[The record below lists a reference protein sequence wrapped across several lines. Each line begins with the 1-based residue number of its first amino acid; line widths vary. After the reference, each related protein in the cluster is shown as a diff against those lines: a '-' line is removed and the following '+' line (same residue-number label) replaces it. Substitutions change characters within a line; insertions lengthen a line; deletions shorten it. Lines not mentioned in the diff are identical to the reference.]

1 MNVFKY
7 ELRSNLKQMLY
18 WLSVALVF
26 TILFLFMFPSF
37 KEEGQVV
44 LSMIS
49 AFPPELL
56 ESFGINV
63 ETFFQIEG
71 YTGFLFMYILIIVA
85 IQGAILSIGIFSR
98 EGRTKTLDF
107 IFTRPKSRGFI
118 LRGKIFAVIGY
129 LLLNAVIYIGALLIL
144 LPVVESGSIDRSYI
158 VDLGVA
164 LLIVELFFAAFG
176 LLLSVILPK
185 IKSVATTA
193 IITVMG
199 FYILQV
205 IENFTDSSV
214 LTYLNPF
221 GLFDLTE
228 ILIKGSLST
237 NNVLIGVAYITVFS
251 IIAALIYCKKDIHT
265 V

>member
-1 MNVFKY
+1 
-7 ELRSNLKQMLY
+7 
-18 WLSVALVF
+18 
-26 TILFLFMFPSF
+26 
-37 KEEGQVV
+37 
-44 LSMIS
+44 
-49 AFPPELL
+49 
-56 ESFGINV
+56 
-63 ETFFQIEG
+63 
-71 YTGFLFMYILIIVA
+71 MYILIIIA

-98 EGRTKTLDF
+98 EARTKTLDF
-107 IFTRPKSRGFI
+107 IFTRPKSRGYI
-118 LRGKIFAVIGY
+118 LRGKSFAVVGF
-129 LLLNAVIYIGALLIL
+129 LLLNSVIYIGSLLIL
-144 LPVVESGSIDRSYI
+144 LPLVEAGSIERIYI
-158 VDLGVA
+158 LNLGVA

-176 LLLSVILPK
+176 LLLSVLLPK

-221 GLFDLTE
+221 GLFDPTE

-237 NNVLIGVAYITVFS
+237 TNILIGVAYITVFS
-251 IIAALIYCKKDIHT
+251 AIAALLYCKKDIHT